1 MGRSQLGNN
10 NAYCQDNQI
19 SWVNWQ
25 WRPEDER
32 LLAFTQQMM
41 ALRAESTVFSNLQLS
56 DDSWNGASSSCHQVN
71 WYHPDGHQLTDQDW
85 HAPMGQA
92 FAMDIGMIGCG
103 GERWFVLFNASDY
116 DIQFRLPPPG
126 DGMEWIQTIDTA
138 TNDGLPFLPDDIK
151 RQVAV
156 GRAHSLKLLE
166 RVALS
171 AVALAEEEA
180 LATADVAA
188 VLPTGSQFPLAG

>member
-32 LLAFTQQMM
+32 LFAFTQQMM
-41 ALRAESTVFSNLQLS
+41 ALRAESCVFSNLQLS
-56 DDSWNGASSSCHQVN
+56 DDSWNGAPSSCHQVN

-92 FAMDIGMIGCG
+92 FAMDIGMINCV
-103 GERWFVLFNASDY
+103 GERWYVLFNASDY

-126 DGMEWIQTIDTA
+126 KGWSGSRPSTPPPTMASPSCPMTS
-138 TNDGLPFLPDDIK
+138 N
-151 RQVAV
+151 
-156 GRAHSLKLLE
+156 GRWQ
-166 RVALS
+166 S
-171 AVALAEEEA
+171 AG
-180 LATADVAA
+180 
-188 VLPTGSQFPLAG
+188 PTPSNCWSGWRWPARRRMPSHRSRKFSCIR